1 MQILHLEQKNG
12 RLFQRAVPPE
22 VANEIVTLMWL
33 CWKPTYSHTTP
44 KEQWNTIIIC
54 SHLKYV
60 SLICDLIIIKLSFLH
75 VYFLVCSKCALLTF
89 KNCDTEILG
98 ADTVSNVVLTYS
110 RHIKNRQSYNTSS
123 QSTQH
128 CQKFESSLWF
138 QKATKCL
145 LTDSAHG

>member
-1 MQILHLEQKNG
+1 MPLQILHLGQKNG
-12 RLFQRAVPPE
+12 RLFQRAVSPA

-54 SHLKYV
+54 SHLQYV
-60 SLICDLIIIKLSFLH
+60 SFVTLIIIRLSFSH
-75 VYFLVCSKCALLTF
+75 VDFLVCCKCALPTF

-110 RHIKNRQSYNTSS
+110 THIKNR
-123 QSTQH
+123 H
-128 CQKFESSLWF
+128 SLTIPRPRILSVVKNLSLPSGSKR
-138 QKATKCL
+138 QPKVC
-145 LTDSAHG
+145 